1 MLVNGYEEG
10 EKMTTY
16 QFLWGLIVAIIL
28 LVTSGFVCNLVCAKL
43 KQCCD
48 RIERD
53 HSQEDFDDIEND
65 PEDL

>member
-16 QFLWGLIVAIIL
+16 QFLWGLIVVIIL
-28 LVTSGFVCNLVCAKL
+28 MTTISVVCNLVGSKV